1 MVKCSLREIDEGSF
15 RADSLRV
22 YFFVYRPGFENI
34 FDLVFISIAFFNQ
47 QLSTINLLQP
57 SIIFAVMNYQ
67 QTIEY
72 LYTQLPMFSRIGA
85 AAYRED
91 LHNTIALCDAL
102 DNPQTKFKSIHI
114 AGTNG
119 KGSSSHMLAATLQQ
133 AGYKTGLYTSPHLKD
148 FRERIK
154 INGVMVNEEFVVDFV
169 ERTKILSESI
179 QPSFFELTVAMAFE
193 YFHQQQVDIA
203 VIETGL
209 GGRLDSTNIITPILS
224 VITNIGYDHMNILG
238 DTLEKIA
245 GEKAGIIKPGIPVV
259 IGEYIHE
266 TKNIFQQ
273 KASECNATTH
283 FAQEEYAVSTIVT
296 SAKAL
301 YCEVKRFDQKETES
315 FALDLNGL
323 YQVKN
328 LRTVLCALDILID
341 QGFLIS
347 NKAEKFA
354 LANVKKLTGLQG
366 RWEVISEYPL
376 VVLDVAHNE
385 DGIRQ
390 VLTQAI
396 AYLKSSTDIN
406 AKNKLHLVIGMVK
419 DKEVSKV
426 LSMLPKEAT
435 YYFTN
440 AHIPRALAANELQ
453 IKANEF
459 GLIGNYFDDVNDAIH
474 SAKQHAYKKDMI
486 VVCGSVFL
494 VGEVEQSNV
503 IDA

>member
-1 MVKCSLREIDEGSF
+1 
-15 RADSLRV
+15 
-22 YFFVYRPGFENI
+22 
-34 FDLVFISIAFFNQ
+34 
-47 QLSTINLLQP
+47 
-57 SIIFAVMNYQ
+57 MNYQ

-72 LYTQLPMFSRIGA
+72 LYAQLPMFSRIGA

-119 KGSSSHMLAATLQQ
+119 KGSTSHMLAAILQQ

-154 INGVMVNEEFVVDFV
+154 INGAMINEEFVVDFV
-169 ERTKILSESI
+169 DRTKILSESI

-224 VITNIGYDHMNILG
+224 IITNIGYDHMNILG

-266 TKNIFQQ
+266 TKNIFEQ
-273 KASECNATTH
+273 KALACITSIH
-283 FAQEEYAVSTIVT
+283 FAQEEYAVTGIVATAKQLRCEVT
-296 SAKAL
+296 SIN
-301 YCEVKRFDQKETES
+301 QPETANFS
-315 FALDLNGL
+315 LDLNGL

-328 LRTVLCALDILID
+328 LRTVLCAESILRK
-341 QGFLIS
+341 QGFLI
-347 NKAEKFA
+347 NNEAEKFA

-366 RWEVISEYPL
+366 RWDVISENPM

-390 VLTQAI
+390 VLMQA
-396 AYLKSSTDIN
+396 AEYLKTSTVSG
-406 AKNKLHLVIGMVK
+406 ASNKLHFVIGMVK

-440 AHIPRALAANELQ
+440 AHIPRALSANELQ
-453 IKANEF
+453 IKSAEYD
-459 GLIGNYFDDVNDAIH
+459 LKGNCFDDVNAAII
-474 SAKQHAYKKDMI
+474 SAKQHANQNDMI
-486 VVCGSVFL
+486 LVCGSIFL
-494 VGEVEQSNV
+494 IGEVVESS
-503 IDA
+503 IT